1 MNTYVK
7 PPCVPEAN
15 DFLKVMGE
23 CPPGLPFGLPT
34 LMYPSLVVLYPPKTI
49 SWLQLWFQ
57 IAASPSWGVDPEA
70 ALPLAVPFP
79 SPLQKLMT
87 TCQHTFLLQHQPR
100 LGEPWQ
106 KEAGGGVSWV
116 LPKAASLMLRQD
128 FSLSQLV
135 GRARQRE
142 LLPEDSLFQ
151 TQEGS

>member
-7 PPCVPEAN
+7 LPCVPEAN

-34 LMYPSLVVLYPPKTI
+34 LMYPSLVVLYPPKTV

-87 TCQHTFLLQHQPR
+87 TPCQHTLLLQHQPR

-106 KEAGGGVSWV
+106 KGAGGRV
-116 LPKAASLMLRQD
+116 LGATKGCLPDAQAGLQSFSASRK
-128 FSLSQLV
+128 SQ
-135 GRARQRE
+135 
-142 LLPEDSLFQ
+142 PE
-151 TQEGS
+151 GAPA